1 MNAMANISVAAAHSA
16 LGAQFLG
23 HIINHLL
30 SNTVSLAFPLC
41 SQLVLNVRL
50 NSDLDV
56 RIVHQV
62 GLVTLG
68 ELCKVL
74 KNKEATLFTIEA
86 FPQAI
91 GII

>member
-1 MNAMANISVAAAHSA
+1 MNAMANISVVVAHSA
-16 LGAQFLG
+16 LRAQFLR
-23 HIINHLL
+23 HIIYHFL

-62 GLVTLG
+62 WLVTLS

-74 KNKEATLFTIEA
+74 KNKVATLFAIEA